1 MSYDCMPMEELA
13 GSDWFVWSDHE
24 WHVLAKLPR
33 EVEDAG
39 SYSVNFHVI
48 PRHAFSPKSPFW
60 PRNSWLPSL
69 SPQILEPCESASLQ
83 ERNMISITSAYCLRC
98 LAYESTVLNGPAYSH
113 GLLQQRMD
121 LELGKCEGIYMP
133 HMSSFWILPWAKV
146 RVFYQEPICKQNAFP
161 EAPWHCD
168 EIQTSIWEAGHTW
181 IARIIYNTFFISA
194 LDWLSLANVTCSCA
208 VSLFWG
214 GFTNHYE
221 E

>member
-1 MSYDCMPMEELA
+1 MEELA

-121 LELGKCEGIYMP
+121 LELGKVWRYLHATHVIFLNTAIYCHEPRCE
-133 HMSSFWILPWAKV
+133 SSIKNRFASKMHFLRHHDTAMRSRHPSGK
-146 RVFYQEPICKQNAFP
+146 PG
-161 EAPWHCD
+161 
-168 EIQTSIWEAGHTW
+168 TLG
-181 IARIIYNTFFISA
+181 
-194 LDWLSLANVTCSCA
+194 
-208 VSLFWG
+208 
-214 GFTNHYE
+214 
-221 E
+221 

>member
-24 WHVLAKLPR
+24 WYVLAKLPR

-113 GLLQQRMD
+113 GLLQQRLD

-133 HMSSFWILPWAKV
+133 HMSSFWILPYTAMSQGASLLSRTDLQAK
-146 RVFYQEPICKQNAFP
+146 C
-161 EAPWHCD
+161 
-168 EIQTSIWEAGHTW
+168 
-181 IARIIYNTFFISA
+181 ISWGTMTLRWDPHRHPSGKPGA
-194 LDWLSLANVTCSCA
+194 L
-208 VSLFWG
+208 G
-214 GFTNHYE
+214 
-221 E
+221 